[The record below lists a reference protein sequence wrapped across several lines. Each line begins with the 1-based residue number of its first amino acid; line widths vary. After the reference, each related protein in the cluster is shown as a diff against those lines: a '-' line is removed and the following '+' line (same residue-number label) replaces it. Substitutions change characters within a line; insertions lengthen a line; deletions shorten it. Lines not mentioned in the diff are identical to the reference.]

1 MTKPQTTNPER
12 VADSLPFIKQHILR
26 RLGMSALGSKQ
37 SFATTGVSVSYKR
50 LANFL
55 SHDTLRYPRLI
66 SGFVWYVLWY
76 LF

>member
-1 MTKPQTTNPER
+1 MN
-12 VADSLPFIKQHILR
+12 VSSPFRQMV
-26 RLGMSALGSKQ
+26 RLIQMSALGSKQ